1 MDKAYKNL
9 ADRILAN
16 NEYILKHIIS
26 TDYPTIYNWENL
38 AGTTKGRLYIDYY
51 IGRGDNNQ
59 IYYQCQCECGNSP
72 IKSHNALKYGHCNS
86 CGCLRNKN
94 SRIYS
99 KYLNEI
105 NSNPMYKQ
113 RLYSI
118 FKDMHQRVLNPNA
131 SGYENYGMKNI
142 KICDEW
148 LHNFPAF
155 QKWALSNGYND
166 NLTLERKD
174 YRKDYS
180 PDNCEWVTIS
190 EQQLNKSANKLIP
203 YSNYVFPVKIWAD
216 IQNLTPQT
224 IQSRIRY
231 EYPIYDILFRIPE
244 KYTSYDES
252 NYMEFNL
259 EGANKFSKFN
269 KYNIWIEVHPEYA
282 SFTSDDYKLLRLNEL
297 NMQI

>member
-1 MDKAYKNL
+1 MDKVYKNL
-9 ADRILAN
+9 VDKILAK

-26 TDYPTIYNWENL
+26 TDYPNAWNWANL
-38 AGTTKGRLYIDYY
+38 SGTTKGRLYIDFY
-51 IGRGDNNQ
+51 IGRGDDNKF
-59 IYYQCQCECGNSP
+59 YYQCRCECGNSP
-72 IKSHNALKYGHCNS
+72 IKSDSMLKNENCNS
-86 CGCLRNKN
+86 CGCLKIELARERGKQFHENHP
-94 SRIYS
+94 
-99 KYLNEI
+99 
-105 NSNPMYKQ
+105 NPMYKS
-113 RLYSI
+113 RLYCI
-118 FKDMHQRVLNPNA
+118 FSDMHQRVLNPNA
-131 SGYENYGMKNI
+131 SGYKNYGMKNI

-155 QKWALSNGYND
+155 QKWALSNGYDD

-190 EQQLNKSANKLIP
+190 YQQLNKSTNKLIP
-203 YSNYVFPVKIWAD
+203 YSNYVFPIKIWAN

-231 EYPIYDILFRIPE
+231 GYPIYDILFRIPE
-244 KYTSYDES
+244 KNKSYDES
-252 NYMEFNL
+252 RYMEFNL
-259 EGANKFSKFN
+259 ESANSFSRFN